1 MRLQTILILLLSST
15 VLADYPNLPNY
26 NQIVDVGTFGGDY
39 SAAYAI
45 NEHGQVVGGAQIE
58 TEEYRA
64 FIWDSN
70 VMTELSGQKSWASGI
85 NDNGQVVGEYVE
97 SEQYISCFWLD
108 GELTTLP
115 AFGEVSYATGV
126 NNSGYIVGYSE
137 GARLWKPPEPNG
149 LIITIEL
156 CGDNGHAT
164 AINDSNQVVGH
175 CDTDNRAF
183 LWEDDITTN
192 LGTLPSGG
200 KSFAEDITNAGFIIG
215 RALNSSNKMRAV
227 IFDPNGNIDLGT
239 LGGDMS
245 EAYGANSNE
254 QVVGWSKISDG
265 SWHAFLWTQEYGM
278 IDLNELL
285 PESSGWTLNS
295 AYDISDNSEVVGHGK
310 KNGKTHGFV
319 MIPESL
325 TKHTLTI
332 QADPANA
339 DSITPAVGEYE
350 YYEGR
355 YVDISAEPFANC
367 DVDKSQYDFVEWT
380 GAVEDPDSASTAVL
394 MDGDKT
400 ITAVLAAIP
409 KDCGDLCH
417 PIEQGDLNEDCRINF
432 EDFAI
437 YSLLWLNC
445 THPDCD

>member
-26 NQIVDVGTFGGDY
+26 NQIVDVGTLGGDHSY
-39 SAAYAI
+39 AYAI
-45 NEHGQVVGGAQIE
+45 NEHGQVVGSSQIT

-70 VMTELSGQKSWASGI
+70 VMTELSDQESWASGI
-85 NDNGQVVGEYVE
+85 NDNGQVVGAYIE
-97 SEQYISCFWLD
+97 SNQDKPCFWLN
-108 GELTTLP
+108 GELTALP
-115 AFGEVSYATGV
+115 ISSDYGYAIGV
-126 NNSGYIVGYSE
+126 NNGGYIVGYS
-137 GARLWKPPEPNG
+137 GSACLWSPPEPNG
-149 LIITIEL
+149 LIIMTTLAEE
-156 CGDNGHAT
+156 GT
-164 AINDSNQVVGH
+164 AYSINDSNQVVGH
-175 CDTDNRAF
+175 CGNRAF
-183 LWEDDITTN
+183 LWENDITTN
-192 LGTLPSGG
+192 LGTLPGG
-200 KSFAEDITNAGFIIG
+200 GESFAEDITNAGFIIG

-227 IFDPNGNIDLGT
+227 IFDPNGNIGLGT

-245 EAYGANSNE
+245 KAYGANSSE

-380 GAVEDPDSASTAVL
+380 GAVEDPDSASTTVL